1 MDTQALRV
9 TYFVD
14 DEHVPPWCDDIRSF
28 LSAALGLRFEM
39 RYFGEACWYMT
50 TAEDLAHTLV
60 PYYPDLTV
68 CLDGM
73 LDGEEVDSRLATYR
87 LCRDQRRVQIEF
99 GPGSEIDDAARG
111 TSNRDR
117 RSGRGR

>member
-39 RYFGEACWYMT
+39 RYFGEACWSIT

-60 PYYPDLTV
+60 PYYPDLMV

-87 LCRDQRRVQIEF
+87 LGRDQRRLWTAF
-99 GPGSEIDDAARG
+99 GTLRG
-111 TSNRDR
+111 EGHGPDHSSREDR
-117 RSGRGR
+117 QGD